1 MLRLGAV
8 ALVAL
13 IGGIALGAAVGWSIA
28 AVGFLALVF
37 VQLRY
42 LDHLRRWLHAPNAEE
57 IPEGWGAW
65 GDVFGEL
72 YKAHRR
78 EERSRQRLAAA
89 LDRFVKAS
97 EALPDAVVILDAE
110 HRIDWCN
117 ASTTRQFG
125 IAVPR
130 DRGQAIANLIR
141 YPEFGNYLANGAPD
155 TPVIVRTTGQP
166 PQSPLVLSIQI
177 IPFGEDEK
185 LMLSRD
191 ITALE
196 RAETIRT
203 DFIANVSHELRTPLT
218 VVNGFLEHL
227 TEGTLDPA
235 ASRRPLEL
243 MREQSIRMARLVE
256 DLLTLSQLE
265 VGHPVARV
273 EDVNVPA
280 LVAALIDEG
289 KALSRGRHALL
300 AEVATAHLSGNVEEL
315 RAAFSNLLSNAIRY
329 TPEGGRIVVRW
340 ESGFKSGSESGSDDA
355 HFSVTDTGIGI
366 APEHIPRLTERF
378 YRVDRGRSRETGG
391 TGLGLAIVKHVLMR
405 HDARIEITSTPGEGS
420 TFTCIFP
427 GARIIAQPL
436 GKSVQAA

>member
-1 MLRLGAV
+1 MNSFWRTPLLRLGAV

-13 IGGIALGAAVGWSIA
+13 VAGIALGAAVGWSIA

-37 VQLRY
+37 LQLRY

-110 HRIDWCN
+110 NRIDWCN

-141 YPEFGNYLANGAPD
+141 YPEFGNYLAHGAPD
-155 TPVIVRTTGQP
+155 TPVTIRTTGQP
-166 PQSPLVLSIQI
+166 PRSPLVLSIQI

-265 VGHPVARV
+265 VENPVARV

-280 LVAALIDEG
+280 LVSALIDEG
-289 KALSRGRHALL
+289 KALSRGRHSLL

-340 ESGFKSGSESGSDDA
+340 ESGGDDA
-355 HFSVTDTGIGI
+355 RFSVTDTGIGI

-405 HDARIEITSTPGEGS
+405 HDARIEITSTPGQGS
-420 TFTCIFP
+420 TFTCFFP
-427 GARIIAQPL
+427 SARVIANPL
-436 GKSVQAA
+436 NKSAQAA